1 MVILVHLR
9 WLNRCRHWNPPLSRH
24 MTVCKIRVHSTVTQS
39 LLPASTEVL
48 FPGSFLQHKDAVPA
62 WRYVWTVREHH
73 VSRSFRECFNNL
85 LPERDLAWRCYWS
98 LCNLIISLE
107 AKIRT
112 GKWHISRV
120 GEKQNFLEMQIVQ
133 QQHTY
138 FSQFLVKFQAF
149 VLKDVTHTY
158 G

>member
-1 MVILVHLR
+1 
-9 WLNRCRHWNPPLSRH
+9 

-48 FPGSFLQHKDAVPA
+48 FPGSFPQHKDAVPA
-62 WRYVWTVREHH
+62 WCYVWTVREHH
-73 VSRSFRECFNNL
+73 VSRSCRECFNNL
-85 LPERDLAWRCYWS
+85 LLERGLAWRCYWS

-107 AKIRT
+107 VKIRT
-112 GKWHISRV
+112 EKCHMSR
-120 GEKQNFLEMQIVQ
+120 GGRETKFLKTLILQ

-138 FSQFLVKFQAF
+138 VSQFLVKFQAF
-149 VLKDVTHTY
+149 VVKDVIHSY